1 MREFNIFGRQVFSW
15 GEPEQ
20 SKIKRKV
27 TSTEYGGS
35 EYKVGT
41 ISLQML
47 RKVALRSPI
56 LLKGIYKKNK
66 DVFRNWFE
74 IKPVDDNKKLDKTDV
89 KILKDF
95 DKRSLFPLKLFQAGV
110 CADIYGT
117 GFLEYIFY
125 NEKGRDIN
133 PSTKPKDNYDIVD
146 IVVLNPEFIKERK
159 KKNKKDNILYWVYK
173 ENINSDEK
181 YVHPERIVPVIKDKL
196 PHSSFGTSR
205 VDVLANVLK
214 SKLNSDVTSGEIL
227 NWFGKGIL
235 DWTITD
241 MDDEQEKSMI
251 KTAKAH
257 PDTYIHDQDYSL
269 EVKNPTRIDP
279 KPFYEYFYANI
290 AACLEMPV
298 HMLIGQQIG
307 NVTGSE
313 VGISDYY
320 RDVENNQKLI
330 FSPIVED
337 IYTRVLKSR
346 NKTWRYFLDWN
357 PIFVDELSE
366 AKIVQTR
373 TYSVVQ
379 LFNAGIIDA
388 KEARGMLNEGAIVL
402 DVDKVPKKERDI
414 PVIPITDPNIEPQP
428 PVKKP
433 TVKHTLIDLL
443 PSQKAMI
450 DKIRE
455 FGRQEMMAQEE
466 RIKEAKKR
474 KK

>member
-1 MREFNIFGRQVFSW
+1 
-15 GEPEQ
+15 
-20 SKIKRKV
+20 
-27 TSTEYGGS
+27 
-35 EYKVGT
+35 
-41 ISLQML
+41 
-47 RKVALRSPI
+47 
-56 LLKGIYKKNK
+56 
-66 DVFRNWFE
+66 
-74 IKPVDDNKKLDKTDV
+74 
-89 KILKDF
+89 
-95 DKRSLFPLKLFQAGV
+95 
-110 CADIYGT
+110 
-117 GFLEYIFY
+117 
-125 NEKGRDIN
+125 
-133 PSTKPKDNYDIVD
+133 
-146 IVVLNPEFIKERK
+146 LNPEFIKERK